1 MGQSDSALLQAE
13 EDPARDFRRRGG
25 YSTENPHSPS
35 RRRPEVGAEAKAH
48 ELFDLLLTL
57 EQQLA
62 DPISVANVGQA
73 YRQLHEWTKRHVW
86 DKDLQEVLEWLKPDG
101 IYPTW
106 RRQALEEAY
115 RLFYEDVAK
124 EGEAEAI
131 AVLPEPPTSEEIG
144 FRRLPEALVSGAA
157 VRAPLFSSFYEDK
170 TACPIAGRRR
180 WDYEIRRIEAKDR
193 RANGREIVP
202 QGVRETKPA
211 SATGSYVQA
220 IAQVLVPTDQCC
232 ARRDEARRAR
242 GPFFLPEGPRAAPLR
257 PPGQKPPRQR
267 PLEHE
272 KAEQSESKQTAS
284 YDYRDNYQGRSDRD
298 GTPRGRSDREGSRT
312 RGHDTL
318 RSDYDNSGR
327 MAAPRGPRQRGYLE
341 EISMFPPPNHTAGPL
356 P

>member
-1 MGQSDSALLQAE
+1 
-13 EDPARDFRRRGG
+13 
-25 YSTENPHSPS
+25 
-35 RRRPEVGAEAKAH
+35 
-48 ELFDLLLTL
+48 L

-62 DPISVANVGQA
+62 DPISVASVGQA

-124 EGEAEAI
+124 EGDPEAI
-131 AVLPEPPTSEEIG
+131 SVLPEPPTSEEIG

-170 TACPIAGRRR
+170 STCPIAGRRR

-211 SATGSYVQA
+211 TATGGYVQA

-257 PPGQKPPRQR
+257 PPGQKPPRQQ

-272 KAEQSESKQTAS
+272 KAEHSEGKHHAS
-284 YDYRDNYQGRSDRD
+284 YDIHDSNQGRPYRDGPAN
-298 GTPRGRSDREGSRT
+298 GRSDREGGRT
-312 RGHDTL
+312 RGYDTG
-318 RSDYDNSGR
+318 RSDYDHGGP
-327 MAAPRGPRQRGYLE
+327 MAPRGRKTRGYLE
-341 EISMFPPPNHTAGPL
+341 EISMFPPPNVGPSAAGPL

>member
-1 MGQSDSALLQAE
+1 M
-13 EDPARDFRRRGG
+13 
-25 YSTENPHSPS
+25 
-35 RRRPEVGAEAKAH
+35 
-48 ELFDLLLTL
+48 
-57 EQQLA
+57 
-62 DPISVANVGQA
+62 ANVGQA
-73 YRQLHEWTKRHVW
+73 YRQLREWTKRHVW

-131 AVLPEPPTSEEIG
+131 EVLPEPPTSEEIG

-170 TACPIAGRRR
+170 TACPIAGRKR
-180 WDYEIRRIEAKDR
+180 WDYEIRRIEAKER
-193 RANGREIVP
+193 RANGRKIVP
-202 QGVRETKPA
+202 QGVRETKPV
-211 SATGSYVQA
+211 SATGGYVQA

-257 PPGQKPPRQR
+257 PPGQKPLRQR

-272 KAEQSESKQTAS
+272 KEHSKGKQPES
-284 YDYRDNYQGRSDRD
+284 YDDHDIHQGFPYRSGPENGHAGRERSYTNGRD
-298 GTPRGRSDREGSRT
+298 TGHGDHESGS
-312 RGHDTL
+312 
-318 RSDYDNSGR
+318 
-327 MAAPRGPRQRGYLE
+327 MAPRGTRSRGFME
-341 EISMFPPPNHTAGPL
+341 EISMFPPPNAAGPM

>member
-13 EDPARDFRRRGG
+13 EDRARDFRQRG
-25 YSTENPHSPS
+25 SHSADTSHSPS
-35 RRRPEVGAEAKAH
+35 RRRPEAGAEAKAH

-62 DPISVANVGQA
+62 DPSSVSSVGQA

-106 RRQALEEAY
+106 KRQALEEAY

-124 EGEAEAI
+124 DGDAEAI

-157 VRAPLFSSFYEDK
+157 VRAPLFSSFFEDK

-180 WDYEIRRIEAKDR
+180 WDYEIKRTEAKDSK
-193 RANGREIVP
+193 AHGREIVP

-211 SATGSYVQA
+211 SATGSIAQA

-257 PPGQKPPRQR
+257 PPGQKAPRPR

-272 KAEQSESKQTAS
+272 KAENAEGKQKTS
-284 YDYRDNYQGRSDRD
+284 YDSHGPYQSHPHQSGPASGRSDHEN
-298 GTPRGRSDREGSRT
+298 G
-312 RGHDTL
+312 
-318 RSDYDNSGR
+318 GR
-327 MAAPRGPRQRGYLE
+327 MVPWGPRQRGYLKE
-341 EISMFPPPNHTAGPL
+341 LSMFPPPHNAVGPL